1 MLTTIEML
9 AFVSYRPDGRYLNV
23 VLEIPH
29 SRLGMTHSLGQPYII
44 AYNMQ
49 GGNERHNAPH
59 PCGLSFS
66 LKLLQ
71 VLHLLCREELI
82 YTTQVLTHLAVAEL
96 VHLGHETIKE
106 VTVVAYA
113 HKRAVKILQRLL

>member
-1 MLTTIEML
+1 MLTPIKKL
-9 AFVSYRPDGRYLNV
+9 ALVSYRPDGRYLNV
-23 VLEIPH
+23 VLETLH
-29 SRLGMTHSLGQPYII
+29 TRLGMTHSLGQPYII

-49 GGNERHNAPH
+49 GGNERHSAPH

-106 VTVVAYA
+106 VTVVRYNNQSS
-113 HKRAVKILQRLL
+113 IEIN

>member
-1 MLTTIEML
+1 MLTTIKKL

-49 GGNERHNAPH
+49 GGNERHSAP
-59 PCGLSFS
+59 PRGLSFS

-96 VHLGHETIKE
+96 VHLGHETIEE
-106 VTVVAYA
+106 VTVVAHA

>member
-9 AFVSYRPDGRYLNV
+9 AFVSYRPDGRYLNA

-29 SRLGMTHSLGQPYII
+29 SRLGMTHSPGQPYII

-49 GGNERHNAPH
+49 GGNERHSAPH

-66 LKLLQ
+66 LKLL
-71 VLHLLCREELI
+71 
-82 YTTQVLTHLAVAEL
+82 
-96 VHLGHETIKE
+96 
-106 VTVVAYA
+106 
-113 HKRAVKILQRLL
+113 